1 MAAKIFISYRRDDS
15 AGYAGRV
22 HDQLVEK
29 LGSNVF
35 MDVDGIP
42 LGSNFVK
49 ALNDEVAK
57 CSALLAVIGPDWLDA
72 RDKKGQRRLDNP
84 HDFVRVE
91 IGAALNRQIPVIPI
105 LLEGTTIPSADQL
118 PSDLQE
124 LSLRN
129 GINIRHNS
137 FRNDMDRLVQGLK
150 AQLRGGNW
158 RDVFTPG
165 RGKGEDGAP
174 SRWLTRRGLLAA
186 TGTIGGAAIVLYV
199 GKKAQEEQNLKAAVD
214 AITKIAARSAMAWVS
229 WPMAGGRVAPLG
241 YSKGMAVVFARVYR
255 KLKVDDAAAIEMAKA
270 DGRNAD
276 RDALAHYAS
285 EFAARGMRNDE
296 SGADTLRHLFVLLIG
311 LGMAESLGR
320 YCQGF
325 DRSVSKI
332 NSEAADAGLFGTT
345 SSIILTADALLLDL
359 FNYYSAYPS
368 GFQEVFSEGVS
379 CGADDWQNIGT
390 GHAKFSA
397 TSIREET

>member
-1 MAAKIFISYRRDDS
+1 MPPPQAI
-15 AGYAGRV
+15 
-22 HDQLVEK
+22 
-29 LGSNVF
+29 
-35 MDVDGIP
+35 
-42 LGSNFVK
+42 
-49 ALNDEVAK
+49 
-57 CSALLAVIGPDWLDA
+57 
-72 RDKKGQRRLDNP
+72 
-84 HDFVRVE
+84 
-91 IGAALNRQIPVIPI
+91 
-105 LLEGTTIPSADQL
+105 TTSPA
-118 PSDLQE
+118 PPMTPE
-124 LSLRN
+124 
-129 GINIRHNS
+129 
-137 FRNDMDRLVQGLK
+137 
-150 AQLRGGNW
+150 AQ
-158 RDVFTPG
+158 
-165 RGKGEDGAP
+165 
-174 SRWLTRRGLLAA
+174 
-186 TGTIGGAAIVLYV
+186 
-199 GKKAQEEQNLKAAVD
+199 AAVD

-229 WPMAGGRVAPLG
+229 WPMAGRGVAPLG

-311 LGMAESLGR
+311 LGIAESSGR

-332 NSEAADAGLFGTT
+332 DSEAADAGLFGTT
-345 SSIILTADALLLDL
+345 LNIILSADALLLDL

-390 GHAKFSA
+390 GPGLKFQQLSKECPA
-397 TSIREET
+397 FAVEFAGVGLRNLRKHWGPINRKEVPLRPECDDMLRQVQRYVDTRGDIGVL